1 MKGYLYK
8 TECLVNGKLYIGI
21 SVNQKNKQNY
31 LGSGIA
37 LKDAIK
43 KYGKENFKKT
53 ILVDSIDSL
62 EDLNRLEKEYIEKYN
77 CLCPI
82 GYNIDLGGKGN
93 GNHSETTKKKIS
105 KTKTGI
111 KHTKEHIAKNRESHL
126 GLTLTN
132 KTKNKISEA
141 NKGNTPWNKGKRM
154 SKEFS
159 EKVRNIMTGSIRNRK
174 QIIFENTKS
183 GDVKEFNG
191 IVEAAEYFNVSNG
204 TISNM
209 LNQKQKTLK
218 KEWKLVGVLTS
229 EAQPIAS
236 GVGG

>member
-21 SVNQKNKQNY
+21 SVNQKNKKNY

-53 ILVDSIDSL
+53 ILIDNVDSL
-62 EDLNRLEKEYIEKYN
+62 EELNRLEKEYIKKYN
-77 CLCPI
+77 CFCPI

-93 GNHSETTKKKIS
+93 GNHSEATKNKIS
-105 KTKTGI
+105 KTKTGV
-111 KHTKEHIAKNRESHL
+111 KHTQEHIAKNRESHK
-126 GLTLTN
+126 GLIL
-132 KTKNKISEA
+132 KTETKKKIGKS
-141 NKGNTPWNKGKRM
+141 NKGNVPWNKGKKM

-159 EKVRNIMTGSIRNRK
+159 DKIRNIMIGSVRDKK
-174 QIIFENTKS
+174 QVAFENIKN
-183 GDVKEFNG
+183 GEVKEFNG
-191 IVEAAEYFNVSNG
+191 IVEAAKYFNVSNG
-204 TISNM
+204 TISNI

-218 KEWKLVGVLTS
+218 KEWELVGVLTS
-229 EAQPIAS
+229 EATSPL
-236 GVGG
+236 GKG

>member
-21 SVNQKNKQNY
+21 SINQKNKKNY

-37 LKDAIK
+37 LKEAIK
-43 KYGKENFKKT
+43 KYDKENFKKT
-53 ILVDSIDSL
+53 ILIDNVNSL
-62 EDLNRLEKEYIEKYN
+62 EELNRLEKEYIKKYN
-77 CLCPI
+77 CFCPI

-93 GNHSETTKKKIS
+93 GNHSDTTKKKIS

-111 KHTKEHIAKNRESHL
+111 KHTKEQIAKNRESHI
-126 GLTLTN
+126 GLTLTDE
-132 KTKNKISEA
+132 TKKKIGKS
-141 NKGNTPWNKGKRM
+141 NKGNTPWNKGKKM

-159 EKVRNIMTGSIRNRK
+159 EKIRNIIVGSVRDKK
-174 QIIFENTKS
+174 QVAFKNIKS
-183 GDVKEFNG
+183 GEVKEFDG
-191 IVEAAEYFNVSNG
+191 IIKAAEFFNVSNG

-209 LNQKQKTLK
+209 INQKQKTLK